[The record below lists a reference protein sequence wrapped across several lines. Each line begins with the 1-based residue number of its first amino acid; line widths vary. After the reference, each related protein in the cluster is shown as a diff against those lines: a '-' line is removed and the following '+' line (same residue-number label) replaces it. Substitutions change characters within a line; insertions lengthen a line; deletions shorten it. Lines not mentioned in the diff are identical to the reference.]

1 MLSDNITILH
11 MQSAVLKCIKQ
22 KKGANKNLCID
33 NAAFGHE
40 KWVGNLGLILFMSP
54 KLTKVKPAPPCT
66 WSFLFIQKWSE
77 LETTL
82 KIIQFQCST

>member
-11 MQSAVLKCIKQ
+11 MQSALLKCIKQ

-40 KWVGNLGLILFMSP
+40 KWVGNLGLIPFMSP
-54 KLTKVKPAPPCT
+54 KLTKVKPAPQCV
-66 WSFLFIQKWSE
+66 WSILFIESRNGLSWKQP
-77 LETTL
+77 
-82 KIIQFQCST
+82 

>member
-40 KWVGNLGLILFMSP
+40 KWMGSLGLILFISP
-54 KLTKVKPAPPCT
+54 KLIKVKPAPHYM
-66 WSFLFIQKWSE
+66 WSILFMESGNGLGWKQP
-77 LETTL
+77 
-82 KIIQFQCST
+82 